1 MITSEKQE
9 DVILMKEDS
18 ISTHLKNIEL
28 LHSEISQKD
37 NTIRIQIEEIKD
49 LQDELSLKL
58 EEHGH
63 QMDTLNQLVKSER
76 VAKND
81 WAIKFKSHDQML
93 TERQKRV
100 MSLE

>member
-1 MITSEKQE
+1 MHKTNRYRHELEIRYKALMITSEKQE

-49 LQDELSLKL
+49 L
-58 EEHGH
+58 
-63 QMDTLNQLVKSER
+63 
-76 VAKND
+76 
-81 WAIKFKSHDQML
+81 
-93 TERQKRV
+93 
-100 MSLE
+100 